1 MKQHNDFKLGHTMYR
16 YTGRRQLPRYVNIL
30 NLTACNLQSVD
41 KLQPSM
47 CTFSFSILV
56 HKTNANLRNK
66 GNI

>member
-1 MKQHNDFKLGHTMYR
+1 MYR

-47 CTFSFSILV
+47 V
-56 HKTNANLRNK
+56 HIQLFNTCAQDECKLKKQRKHLT
-66 GNI
+66 GQ